1 MKIEPLSFPRVI
13 KTALGAVRV
22 YRGQNGEK
30 IEHVVHWSIA
40 GRRKREKFADAGRA
54 VARAEEVAADLN
66 KGRLER
72 ASMSPADI
80 AEFRA
85 AKVLLAGGSLLKA
98 AEFFVESNAGGKPK
112 DGKRSV

>member
-1 MKIEPLSFPRVI
+1 MNKPKYVPVLYHYQPCCLMKIEPLSFPRVI

-66 KGRLER
+66 KGRL
-72 ASMSPADI
+72 
-80 AEFRA
+80 
-85 AKVLLAGGSLLKA
+85 
-98 AEFFVESNAGGKPK
+98 
-112 DGKRSV
+112 